1 MPLTAIASQ
10 VARGFAMGSADIVP
24 GVSGGTVALVLGI
37 YERLID
43 NIQRGASALRST
55 LARDGAGAISKAR
68 SVEWTWLL
76 SLLAGILIA
85 IAALSAIIEQLLDEQ
100 AVRTSAVFMGLVTG
114 SIVIAWKLIK
124 ERTSVHGVIAICVGA
139 ALFFLLGLRSDTHT
153 IGPEIVT
160 RPIWVFVLA
169 GALAICAMIL
179 PGISGSFI
187 LVMIGMYTEII
198 GAVNDRNL
206 AVLAATGIG
215 CILGLAG
222 FSTLLNW
229 LLTNYHDL
237 VIAAM
242 VGLMLGSVRVLWPW
256 PSGTSTTELAAPEG
270 DIIIPVVFVVIAA
283 ALVIVVERFSTR
295 SAPSHN

>member
-1 MPLTAIASQ
+1 
-10 VARGFAMGSADIVP
+10 MGSADIVP

-43 NIQRGASALRST
+43 NIHRGASALRS
-55 LARDGAGAISKAR
+55 LLSRDGSGAVSKAK
-68 SVEWTWLL
+68 SVEWGWLL

-100 AVRTSAVFMGLVTG
+100 AIRTSSVFLGLVAG
-114 SIVIAWKLIK
+114 SVVIAWRLIDM
-124 ERTSVHGVIAICVGA
+124 RTVVHGTIAISVGI
-139 ALFFLLGLRSDTHT
+139 ALFLVLGLRSDTHAA
-153 IGPEIVT
+153 GPELVT
-160 RPIWVFVLA
+160 RPIWVFALA

-215 CILGLAG
+215 CIIGLAA

-229 LLTNYHDL
+229 LLEHHHDV

-256 PSGTSTTELAAPEG
+256 PNGTSTTSLAAPQ
-270 DIIIPVVFVVIAA
+270 DDVIIPFALMIVAAAVVVFV
-283 ALVIVVERFSTR
+283 ERISSR
-295 SAPSHN
+295 SAPSDS

>member
-1 MPLTAIASQ
+1 
-10 VARGFAMGSADIVP
+10 MGSADIVP

-43 NIQRGASALRST
+43 NIHRGASALRS
-55 LARDGAGAISKAR
+55 LLSRDGSGAVSKAK
-68 SVEWTWLL
+68 SVEWGWLL

-100 AVRTSAVFMGLVTG
+100 AIRTSSVFLGLVAG
-114 SIVIAWKLIK
+114 SVVIAWRLIDM
-124 ERTSVHGVIAICVGA
+124 RTVVHGTIAISVGI
-139 ALFFLLGLRSDTHT
+139 ALFLVLGLRSDTHAA
-153 IGPEIVT
+153 GPELVT

-215 CILGLAG
+215 CIIGLAS

-229 LLTNYHDL
+229 LLEHHHDV

-256 PSGTSTTELAAPEG
+256 PNGTSTTSLAAPQ
-270 DIIIPVVFVVIAA
+270 DDVIIPFALMIVAAAVVVFV
-283 ALVIVVERFSTR
+283 ERISSR
-295 SAPSHN
+295 SAPSDS

>member
-1 MPLTAIASQ
+1 
-10 VARGFAMGSADIVP
+10 MGSADIVP

-43 NIQRGASALRST
+43 NIHRGASALRS
-55 LARDGAGAISKAR
+55 LLSRDGSGAVSRAK
-68 SVEWTWLL
+68 SVEWGWLV

-100 AVRTSAVFMGLVTG
+100 AIRTSSVFLGLVVG
-114 SIVIAWKLIK
+114 SVVIAWRLIDM
-124 ERTSVHGVIAICVGA
+124 RTVVHGTIAISVGI
-139 ALFFLLGLRSDTHT
+139 ALFLVLGLRSDTHAA
-153 IGPEIVT
+153 GPELVT

-215 CILGLAG
+215 CIIGLAA

-229 LLTNYHDL
+229 LLEHHHDV

-256 PSGTSTTELAAPEG
+256 PNGTSTTSLAAPQ
-270 DIIIPVVFVVIAA
+270 DDVIIPFALMIVAAAVVVFV
-283 ALVIVVERFSTR
+283 ERISSR
-295 SAPSHN
+295 SAPSDS

>member
-1 MPLTAIASQ
+1 
-10 VARGFAMGSADIVP
+10 MGSADIVP

-43 NIQRGASALRST
+43 NIHRGASALRS
-55 LARDGAGAISKAR
+55 LLSRDGSGAVSKAK
-68 SVEWTWLL
+68 SVEWGWLL

-100 AVRTSAVFMGLVTG
+100 AIRTSSVFLGLVAG
-114 SIVIAWKLIK
+114 SVVIAWRLIDM
-124 ERTSVHGVIAICVGA
+124 RTVVHGTIAISVGI
-139 ALFFLLGLRSDTHT
+139 ALFLVLGLRSDTHAA
-153 IGPEIVT
+153 GPELVT
-160 RPIWVFVLA
+160 RPIWVFALA

-215 CILGLAG
+215 CIIGLAS

-229 LLTNYHDL
+229 LLEHHHDV

-256 PSGTSTTELAAPEG
+256 PNGTSTTSLAAPQ
-270 DIIIPVVFVVIAA
+270 DDVIIPFALMIVAAAVVVFV
-283 ALVIVVERFSTR
+283 ERISSR
-295 SAPSHN
+295 SAPSDS

>member
-1 MPLTAIASQ
+1 MPLSTIVRQ
-10 VARGFAMGSADIVP
+10 MARGFVMGSADIVP

-37 YERLID
+37 YGRLIE
-43 NIQRGASALRST
+43 NIQRSASALWSLLSRNGSS
-55 LARDGAGAISKAR
+55 AISKAT
-68 SVEWTWLL
+68 SVEWGWLL

-85 IAALSAIIEQLLDEQ
+85 IATLSALLEQLLEEH
-100 AVRTSAVFMGLVTG
+100 AIRTSAVFLGLLVG
-114 SIVIAWKLIK
+114 SIVVASQLI
-124 ERTSVHGVIAICVGA
+124 RDRNTAHVGIAIVAAA
-139 ALFFLLGLRSDTHT
+139 ALFFVLGLRSDTHAV
-153 IGPEIVT
+153 GPEIVT
-160 RPIWVFVLA
+160 RPTWVFVLA

-215 CILGLAG
+215 CVVGLAA

-229 LLTNYHDL
+229 LLDRYHDI

-242 VGLMLGSVRVLWPW
+242 VGL
-256 PSGTSTTELAAPEG
+256 
-270 DIIIPVVFVVIAA
+270 
-283 ALVIVVERFSTR
+283 
-295 SAPSHN
+295 

>member
-1 MPLTAIASQ
+1 MPLTTIASQ
-10 VARGFAMGSADIVP
+10 VARGFVMGSADIVP

-37 YERLID
+37 YERLIEH
-43 NIQRGASALRST
+43 IQRGASALRSV

-68 SVEWTWLL
+68 SVEWIWLL
-76 SLLAGILIA
+76 SLLVGILIA
-85 IAALSAIIEQLLDEQ
+85 IASLSAIIERLLDEQ
-100 AVRTSAVFMGLVTG
+100 AVRTSAVFLGLVTG

-124 ERTSVHGVIAICVGA
+124 ERTPVHGVIAICVGA
-139 ALFFLLGLRSDTHT
+139 GLFFLLGLRSDTHA
-153 IGPEIVT
+153 IGPEVVT
-160 RPIWVFVLA
+160 RPIWIFVLA

-229 LLTNYHDL
+229 LLTNYHDI

-256 PSGTSTTELAAPEG
+256 PNGTSTTQLAAPEG
-270 DIIIPVVFVVIAA
+270 DVVVPVVFVVIAA
-283 ALVIVVERFSTR
+283 AVVIVVERFSAR
-295 SAPSHN
+295 SAPSSR